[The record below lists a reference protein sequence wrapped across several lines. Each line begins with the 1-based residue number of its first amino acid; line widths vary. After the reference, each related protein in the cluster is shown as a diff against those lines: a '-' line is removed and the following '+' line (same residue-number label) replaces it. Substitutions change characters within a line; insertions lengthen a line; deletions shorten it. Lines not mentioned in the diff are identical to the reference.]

1 MLLAYLLSHN
11 KWASLSTL
19 LADHIRYNLLHPH
32 CHWSSVKWDP
42 PALDPILGLLHK
54 VGSFA
59 CEQQSRQRHSLYD
72 FRRNVPAAKMAVS
85 NRI

>member
-54 VGSFA
+54 RSGLLLASSKA
-59 CEQQSRQRHSLYD
+59 GRDHD
-72 FRRNVPAAKMAVS
+72 FRRTVPAAKMAVS